1 MLNLFMYRQKKRK
14 LQVKKAISSKQAGI
28 TFIEVLVSF
37 FILSTGILGAVA
49 IQTSAQKGSFDAMQ
63 RSVASMYAQNI
74 IERIRS
80 NDSEP
85 DILERYEGTYGVS
98 SNLSIPATLC
108 NSVASLCSAEEMV
121 TNDLYE
127 WEQLLQ
133 GADVT
138 FGDVNAGGLV
148 QSNGCIEHSNN
159 SVTVVVSWESRVST
173 VDAANNN
180 GELESGCGADS
191 NNRRQVVLETFI
203 Y

>member
-1 MLNLFMYRQKKRK
+1 MLNSFTGRKKSKQLRSK
-14 LQVKKAISSKQAGI
+14 ISIVSKQAGV

-37 FILSTGILGAVA
+37 FILATGILGAVA
-49 IQTSAQKGSFDAMQ
+49 VQASAQKGSFDAMQ
-63 RSVASMYAQNI
+63 RSVATMYAQNI

-80 NDSEP
+80 NDS
-85 DILERYEGTYGVS
+85 DTTVLERYEGTYGVS
-98 SNLSIPATLC
+98 SNLGIPAKLC
-108 NSVASLCSAEEMV
+108 NNIANLCTAEEMV
-121 TNDLYE
+121 SNDLYE

-138 FGDVNAGGLV
+138 FGNANAGGLV

-173 VDAANNN
+173 IDAANA
-180 GELESGCGADS
+180 GDALESGCGAAS
-191 NNRRQVVLETFI
+191 NQRRQIVFETFI